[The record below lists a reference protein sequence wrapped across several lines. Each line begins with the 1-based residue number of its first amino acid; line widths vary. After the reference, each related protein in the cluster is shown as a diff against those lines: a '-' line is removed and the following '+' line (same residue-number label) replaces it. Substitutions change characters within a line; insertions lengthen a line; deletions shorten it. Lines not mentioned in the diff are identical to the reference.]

1 MHEEGKK
8 KHSAPVA
15 AMGESVIWNNNY
27 LPLEVSYNNFKHRH
41 CMILLAFT
49 KDLNKDM
56 LQKIVL
62 ISIFQLKKG
71 ILL

>member
-1 MHEEGKK
+1 
-8 KHSAPVA
+8 
-15 AMGESVIWNNNY
+15 
-27 LPLEVSYNNFKHRH
+27 
-41 CMILLAFT
+41 MILLAFT

>member
-1 MHEEGKK
+1 MHEEKKKKK

-27 LPLEVSYNNFKHRH
+27 LPLEVSNNNFKHRH

-49 KDLNKDM
+49 KDQNKDM
-56 LQKIVL
+56 
-62 ISIFQLKKG
+62 F
-71 ILL
+71 

>member
-1 MHEEGKK
+1 MHEEEK

-27 LPLEVSYNNFKHRH
+27 LPLEVSNNNFRHRL
-41 CMILLAFT
+41 CMSLLAFT

-56 LQKIVL
+56 L
-62 ISIFQLKKG
+62 
-71 ILL
+71 